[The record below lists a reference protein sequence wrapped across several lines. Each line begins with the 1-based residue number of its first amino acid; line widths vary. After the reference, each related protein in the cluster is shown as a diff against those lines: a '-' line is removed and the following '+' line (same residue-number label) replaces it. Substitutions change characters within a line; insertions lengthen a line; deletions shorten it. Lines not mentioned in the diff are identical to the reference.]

1 MLQVS
6 QERKLEVE
14 MEPPSE
20 IIEVMT
26 VFLGGLKFSPPG
38 GRWLFHAGSKNFG
51 GGGFGLELYVDFNR
65 RNIAALK
72 LLRSSC
78 GSKLDGTVE
87 QAITVLQDYFIEE
100 IELLGGGGLMFEA
113 LSHPH
118 KTVLDRVT
126 SEMVVRFAAEFA
138 NYLDDKFKECF
149 YLIPMTGLTCVEE
162 VNEPEFVWWPWNKDL
177 GEVADK
183 FNFHRTELVAGQF
196 PPLIEGFSL
205 TPLFNNDSWLGC
217 FATHDTYG
225 EAKLRRMAGA
235 LFLGLELKNS
245 LMISGAKQ
253 PKGLFSVKQGRYGF
267 KTISSPLP
275 HLIAP
280 VTVTNEVAEFVRNV
294 LRAATG
300 DTRLSVALECC
311 GAAWKQSERDR
322 FMQLCVA
329 FDALFGVNGRV
340 TQSIKEGVRKNAEN
354 VAEAEDRCRLLLRM
368 RNDLL
373 HGESFAL
380 AQCADYLEYN
390 ERFGVLPSTDQI
402 SLLRACVWNLAIAP
416 T

>member
-1 MLQVS
+1 
-6 QERKLEVE
+6 

-20 IIEVMT
+20 IIEVMKA
-26 VFLGGLKFSPPG
+26 FLGSLKFSPPG
-38 GRWLFHAGSKNFG
+38 GRWSFHAGSKNFG
-51 GGGFGLELYVDFNR
+51 GGGFGLELYMDFER

-78 GSKLDGTVE
+78 GGKLDGTVE
-87 QAITVLQDYFIEE
+87 QAITVLQDYFIAE
-100 IELLGGGGLMFEA
+100 INHLGGGGLIFEA
-113 LSHPH
+113 MSYPQ

-126 SEMVVRFAAEFA
+126 SEMVVTFAAAFSS
-138 NYLDDKFKECF
+138 YLNDKFKERF
-149 YLIPMTGLTCVEE
+149 YLIPMTGLPCVEE
-162 VNEPEFVWWPWNKDL
+162 INEPEFVWWPWNRDL
-177 GEVADK
+177 GEVADR
-183 FNFHRTELVAGQF
+183 FNFPRTRLVAGQF
-196 PPLIEGFSL
+196 PPFKEDFRVTL
-205 TPLFNNDSWLGC
+205 LFKNDSWLGC

-225 EAKLRRMAGA
+225 EAMLRRMAGA

-245 LMISGAKQ
+245 LLISGAKQ
-253 PKGLFSVKQGRYGF
+253 PKGLFKLEQGGYGF
-267 KTISSPLP
+267 KTIPSPLP
-275 HLIAP
+275 HLIEP
-280 VTVTNEVAEFVRNV
+280 VTVTTAVVDFVRNV
-294 LRAATG
+294 MRAAAS

-329 FDALFGVNGRV
+329 FDALFGINGRV
-340 TQSIKEGVRKNAEN
+340 TQSIKEGVKKNAKD